1 MSKKVFKIIVVCL
14 IIILLLIPVFK
25 EMSNNT
31 GFRTIKYDDY
41 KKAVENTESYKLALI
56 YAAPKSIETTEESKE
71 TIKEVLKDIT
81 KDDEEITPYYIDSD
95 DLKADAIKAL
105 KLDETTG
112 QAYIFASN
120 GEAIKIISGGL
131 SKEDLVKY
139 VNLYSANG
147 IDESLVKYRT
157 AKSAETFMKRVKKDE
172 VTMAVFG
179 RDNCYYCQQFL
190 PVVNTVAEEKA
201 LDYVYYFDSNNYDE
215 DFTEVITKADVGVVK
230 LVSDQISHYGDEITW
245 TVRVTNYGPSMAENV
260 VLIDYL
266 PIDDLVQT
274 RQPYVSKG
282 QISHQVIWQ

>member
-14 IIILLLIPVFK
+14 IVLLLSIPIFK

-31 GFRTIKYDDY
+31 GFKTIKYSDY

-56 YAAPKSIETTEESKE
+56 YVAPKSIETTEESKE
-71 TIKEVLKDIT
+71 AIKEVLKDIT
-81 KDDEEITPYYIDSD
+81 KDDEEIKPYYIDSD
-95 DLKADAIKAL
+95 ELEADAIKEL

-120 GEAIKIISGGL
+120 GEAIKIVSGAL

-139 VNLYSANG
+139 VKLYSANG

-190 PVVNTVAEEKA
+190 PVVNTVADENKLE
-201 LDYVYYFDSNNYDE
+201 YVYYFDSNNYDE
-215 DFTEVITKADVGVVK
+215 EEYGKIMDAGLTIPAECSSTGKKAKLEPGFGTPLTLFTKKGKVIDCISGYTSKSKLEAKLKTVGMIK
-230 LVSDQISHYGDEITW
+230 
-245 TVRVTNYGPSMAENV
+245 
-260 VLIDYL
+260 
-266 PIDDLVQT
+266 
-274 RQPYVSKG
+274 
-282 QISHQVIWQ
+282 